1 MIKKAKV
8 IAISNQKGGV
18 GKTTS
23 AIALGVGLAEKGYK
37 VLLVDGDDTGN
48 PSLTKFLGEKP
59 AELKT
64 TLTDLMMFT
73 LFDRSIDTEIE
84 KAILHSNEGID
95 FIPADNKLPG
105 ITNALTGFQDEE
117 KKKKI
122 ITMIVDKLKDRY
134 DYIIMDAAPSLNI
147 LSVNILAAADE
158 VIIATQS
165 QGASESG
172 IGELMQTIIALRKT
186 INPKLAI
193 RGLLITMVDNRT
205 NYSKEK
211 ATDIKNEYTALGMR
225 VFKSFIPRAVKAE
238 KCPEAGQS
246 ILKYDPNGKVAVAYR
261 ELVNEYLEE

>member
-1 MIKKAKV
+1 MKKAKV

-23 AIALGVGLAEKGYK
+23 AIALGVGLADKGYK
-37 VLLVDGDDTGN
+37 VLLIDGDDTGN
-48 PSLTKFLGEKP
+48 PSLTKFLGQNPKALE
-59 AELKT
+59 T

-73 LFDRSIDTEIE
+73 LFDRSIDDELM
-84 KAILHSNEGID
+84 KAVIKNDEGIE

-105 ITNALTGFQDEE
+105 ITNELTGFQDED

-122 ITMIVDKLKDRY
+122 ITIILDKLKDKY

-147 LSVNILAAADE
+147 LSINILAAADE

-172 IGELMQTIIALRKT
+172 IGELMQTIIKLRNN
-186 INPKLAI
+186 INPKLTI

-211 ATDIKNEYTALGMR
+211 AANITSAYTELGMR
-225 VFKSFIPRAVKAE
+225 VFKACIPRAVKAE
-238 KCPEAGQS
+238 KCPDAGQS
-246 ILKYDPNGKVAVAYR
+246 ILKYDPDGKVAAAYR
-261 ELVNEYLEE
+261 QLVEEYLEE

>member
-1 MIKKAKV
+1 MKQAK
-8 IAISNQKGGV
+8 IITISNQKGGV

-37 VLLVDGDDTGN
+37 VLLIDGDDTGN
-48 PSLTKFLGEKP
+48 PSLTKFLGMDPMKLE
-59 AELKT
+59 T
-64 TLTDLMMFT
+64 TLTDLMMFA
-73 LFDRSIDTEIE
+73 LFDRPFDDELKKTIVRND
-84 KAILHSNEGID
+84 EGID

-117 KKKKI
+117 KKKRI
-122 ITMIVDKLKDRY
+122 ITYIVDKLKSQY

-147 LSVNILAAADE
+147 LSINLLAAADE

-172 IGELMQTIIALRKT
+172 IGELMQTIIKLRKT
-186 INPKLAI
+186 INQNLII

-205 NYSKEK
+205 GYSKSK
-211 ATDIKNEYTALGMR
+211 ANEITNEYTALGMR
-225 VFKSFIPRAVKAE
+225 VFKSCIPRAVKAE

-246 ILKYDPNGKVAVAYR
+246 ILKFDPSGKVATAYR
-261 ELVNEYLEE
+261 QFVNEYLEE